1 MKSLFATVLLI
12 AAAALPAA
20 AGPDFVANTP
30 VSKPLAAA
38 AEARN
43 AILPQD
49 DVAFEH
55 DSDALIPSSH
65 QQIETTARWLKGH
78 ASARIVLEGHADSI
92 GTDVYNE
99 DLATRRAESV
109 RRHLIGHG
117 IAADRILVLVYG
129 EADAK
134 KIPSP
139 IDRRVV
145 LYASTDPVEQIVQ
158 ASLIHRNA
166 LTAMWTDKGVLFT
179 ETHGTH
185 GIETKR
191 KTITRR

>member
-1 MKSLFATVLLI
+1 MKSLFASILLI

-20 AGPDFVANTP
+20 AGPDFVAKTP
-30 VSKPLAAA
+30 VSRPLAAA
-38 AEARN
+38 AEARDV
-43 AILPQD
+43 ILPQD

-55 DSDALIPSSH
+55 DSDALLPSSH
-65 QQIETTARWLKGH
+65 QQIETTARWLKGYP
-78 ASARIVLEGHADSI
+78 SARIVLEGHADSI
-92 GTDVYNE
+92 GSAAYNE

-109 RRHLIGHG
+109 RQHLIGHG
-117 IAADRILVLVYG
+117 IAPDRILVLVYG

-134 KIPSP
+134 TIPSP

-145 LYASTDPVEQIVQ
+145 IYASTDPVEQIVQ

-185 GIETKR
+185 GLETKS
-191 KTITRR
+191 KTVSRR